1 MGKAYCYSPFLN
13 FLAMKTIKLI
23 LRWVLILAA
32 LAGLYVGGMIAYAM
46 ITDYQPDPTEELT
59 PLGDAQNELAGDTLT
74 LITWNIGFGAQGA
87 ATDFFYDGGK
97 TVRMPQETV
106 EGYWQGISQ
115 AFNEWAGDVDMML
128 LQEVDRDSRR
138 SYHQDQVKALADLL
152 PGYSG
157 AFAPNYDVKF
167 IPIPFL
173 NPMGKVYG
181 GLCTWSRIQPLE
193 TVRHSFEGN
202 YSWPTHLFF
211 LDRCF
216 LVQRFELD
224 SSDAQLVV
232 INTHNS
238 AYDDG
243 SLKARQM
250 EQLATV
256 LEAEYAQG
264 NYVIVGGDWNQFF
277 PGFEGIAGF
286 RTDTMPDRYFVPEDY
301 PSPGWQWTYDPSVA
315 TNRDLAAPYDAA
327 TTRRGIID
335 YFLLSPNVEALSVAG
350 IDQDFALSDHQPVR
364 VRVRLKRE

>member
-1 MGKAYCYSPFLN
+1 
-13 FLAMKTIKLI
+13 MKSIKQLF
-23 LRWVLILAA
+23 RWVLLLAA
-32 LAGLYVGGMIAYAM
+32 LAGLYVGGTIAYAM
-46 ITDYQPDPTEELT
+46 FTDFQPAPTEEVK
-59 PLGDAQNELAGDTLT
+59 PLGDAAQSQAGDTLT

-87 ATDFFYDGGK
+87 ASDFFYDGGK

-106 EGYWQGISQ
+106 EGYWEGIAQTFS
-115 AFNEWAGDVDMML
+115 AWAGEVDVLL

-138 SYHQDQVKALADLL
+138 SYHQDQVAALADLL
-152 PGYSG
+152 PGYRG

-173 NPMGKVYG
+173 DPMGKVYG
-181 GLCTWSRIQPLE
+181 GLCSWSRVQPQE
-193 TVRHSFEGN
+193 SVRHSFEGN
-202 YSWPTHLFF
+202 YDWPTHLFF

-216 LVQRFELD
+216 LVQRFALD
-224 SSDAQLVV
+224 SSEAQLVV

-250 EQLATV
+250 EQLAKV

-286 RTDTMPDRYFVPEDY
+286 QTDTLPDRYFVPEDY
-301 PSPGWQWTYDPSVA
+301 PSSGWRWAYDPSVA
-315 TNRDLAAPYDAA
+315 TNRSLSAPYDAA
-327 TTRRGIID
+327 TSRRGIID
-335 YFLLSPNVEALSVAG
+335 YFLLSPNVELLSVTG

-364 VRVRLKRE
+364 VQVRLRRDGAAR